1 LKFRER
7 AIICICVAI
16 LCGCATSG
24 DLKALRSDIYQKLNA
39 AENRIEANAKKDQE
53 DLAKQENAL
62 GAVRKNL
69 ADSGADFTKIHEQL
83 QQIQGDIEK
92 LQKDVSAMNRKGEE
106 IKDFRER
113 LDSISFKVNFLENF
127 LGIGKKDT
135 GEGETRGKQHSNA
148 APTSEKETTY
158 AAAYDLLK
166 DGKYDRA
173 RTEFQN
179 FLKKYPDSEYADNA
193 QFWIGECYFSEEK
206 YDKAIL
212 EYDKVV
218 KNYKQG
224 NKTSQALFKQG
235 LAFKL
240 LGDKTSAS
248 LLFQQVI
255 KDYPNTNQAR
265 TARAYLLEIK

>member
-1 LKFRER
+1 LKFLRG
-7 AIICICVAI
+7 AIICACVTV
-16 LCGCATSG
+16 LGGCATNS
-24 DLKALRSDIYQKLNA
+24 DLKALRSDIYQRLNA
-39 AENRIEANAKKDQE
+39 DENRIETNAKNQE
-53 DLAKQENAL
+53 DLANITAKQESDL
-62 GAVRKNL
+62 GAVKKNL
-69 ADSGADFTKIHEQL
+69 ANSGADYTKMHEQL
-83 QQIQGDIEK
+83 QQIQGDIER
-92 LQKDVSAMNRKGEE
+92 LQKDVAALNM
-106 IKDFRER
+106 KDFRER
-113 LDSISFKVNFLENF
+113 LDNISFKVNFLENF
-127 LGIGKKDT
+127 LGIGKKET
-135 GEGETRGKQHSNA
+135 VEGETRGKQHSNTV
-148 APTSEKETTY
+148 PSSEKETAY

-166 DGKYDRA
+166 EGKYDRA

-224 NKTSQALFKQG
+224 NKTSQALLKQG